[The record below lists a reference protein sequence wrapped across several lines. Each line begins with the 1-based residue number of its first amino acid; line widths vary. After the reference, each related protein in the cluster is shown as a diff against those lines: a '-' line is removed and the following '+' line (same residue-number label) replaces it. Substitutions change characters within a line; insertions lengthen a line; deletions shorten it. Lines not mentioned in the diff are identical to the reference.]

1 MQLLGKKKTHAFK
14 DKHAD
19 ARANIEAWEAEVE
32 EATWQTPYDMKKR
45 YPTADPLGGLDTI
58 FNING
63 NKYRIWAQI
72 NYQHQ
77 IAVVKEVGT
86 HQEYTKWKI
95 K

>member
-1 MQLLGKKKTHAFK
+1 MKLLGKDRTHAFK
-14 DKHAD
+14 LKHAD
-19 ARANIEAWEAEVE
+19 ARANVEAWEAEVE
-32 EATWQTPYDMKKR
+32 GAAWQSPHEMKMQ

-77 IAVVKEVGT
+77 IAVVKDIGT
-86 HQEYTKWKI
+86 HQEYMKWKI